1 MVDLRCIVSG
11 YQSEWRRDGYM
22 NCCAP
27 KGKLMDTQQY
37 IQICMNLFNQ
47 LSAVQKLL
55 GVEKCVCV
63 CKVGRT
69 LGIEG

>member
-27 KGKLMDTQQY
+27 KGKLMDKITTTIY
-37 IQICMNLFNQ
+37 WNLFE
-47 LSAVQKLL
+47 S
-55 GVEKCVCV
+55 
-63 CKVGRT
+63 KVGRT
-69 LGIEG
+69 LRD